1 MPVPRPL
8 SENEKDSVSSFQAL
22 RTAVHEGPLYTAS
35 RKDKTRTAG
44 GMPMKTYGEDQYNDQ
59 FSGGRG
65 KKEDID
71 PFNGVPT
78 YEQKYE
84 SKKRVVPQL
93 SGRPFSK

>member
-1 MPVPRPL
+1 
-8 SENEKDSVSSFQAL
+8 
-22 RTAVHEGPLYTAS
+22 
-35 RKDKTRTAG
+35 
-44 GMPMKTYGEDQYNDQ
+44 MKTYGEDQYNDQ

-71 PFNGVPT
+71 PFVGVPT

-84 SKKRVVPQL
+84 NKKRNVPQL